1 MRSLREEKGWSMSRE
16 AHGEVAAAV
25 WVRGDSSPDQ
35 GSCRASC
42 HLDAFRR
49 QNPWWIGCGQQQKE
63 MDEGLM
69 RTR

>member
-1 MRSLREEKGWSMSRE
+1 MRSLREEKSWSMSRE

-42 HLDAFRR
+42 HLDAF
-49 QNPWWIGCGQQQKE
+49 
-63 MDEGLM
+63 
-69 RTR
+69 